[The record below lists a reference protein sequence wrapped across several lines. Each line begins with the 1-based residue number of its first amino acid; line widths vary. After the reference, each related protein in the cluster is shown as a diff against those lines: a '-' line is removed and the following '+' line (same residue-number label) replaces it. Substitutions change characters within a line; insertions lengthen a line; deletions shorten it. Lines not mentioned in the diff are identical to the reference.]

1 MNDPVAEHYRE
12 CEEGIPSGGKRP
24 AWLVDLVDASA
35 AELSFDTARA
45 RMLVERARP
54 SVPDGPFRNVLEL
67 AELRVAVRE
76 AKATGVAEAVEGLE
90 RLLVRLPPAEIPTRA
105 RTLHL
110 LAIARMRLG
119 RLELAEDA
127 IAEALVLAPEGPV
140 RIRMTDSMAQ
150 VLIGQG
156 AWSEAIRTLV
166 GLVARRR
173 EMGDRLG
180 IAISA
185 GHLARL
191 HIHLGR
197 SAEGV
202 AIARDALAGVAD
214 QSVLTRLR
222 LHTLIMGGLLEIGDQ
237 SEVDAAA
244 KELEALTEQPVD
256 DPSHYLRG
264 YAMMTLARARAAV
277 QDETGARKWLDS
289 AKNELTLPAHVALLR
304 YHEAKITPQVTR
316 QAEWRAAFEALVA
329 ATEFVSEAEVK
340 TLLLFAE
347 NAASDGDE
355 PRMRDV
361 LDRAHKRAMESN
373 NPLWMRWVDEAT
385 AKLDPE
391 QLSERIA
398 VRFSGRSRA
407 ELRKTTREDVTIIFA
422 DLVNFTPR
430 ALELAPEDVM
440 ETVRGL
446 FELGVPL
453 LTKHRVTPISYMGD
467 GLLAIC
473 QGEGHQGRG
482 LAFARDLVARA
493 GRVSRVRSTLANGWP
508 LDLRA
513 GVASGPVVL
522 GTLGTLFKTEF
533 AAIGMPTNLAAR
545 LQASALPGEVM
556 CSLQTAW
563 AAALE
568 AAVETLT
575 LKGFAKPVEAC
586 RIHVYR
592 ADS

>member
-1 MNDPVAEHYRE
+1 MSDPVADYYRE
-12 CEEGIPSGGKRP
+12 CEEGIVAAGERP
-24 AWLVDLVDASA
+24 PWLADLVDASA
-35 AELSFDTARA
+35 AELSFDTARG
-45 RMLVERARP
+45 RTLVERAKAA
-54 SVPDGPFRNVLEL
+54 VPDGPFRFVLEL
-67 AELRVAVRE
+67 VELRITVRE
-76 AKATGVAEAVEGLE
+76 AKASAVNEAIQRLE
-90 RLLVRLPPAEIPTRA
+90 RLVERLPAGEIPTRA

-127 IAEALVLAPEGPV
+127 LAEALVLAPEGPI

-150 VLIGQG
+150 LLIGQG

-173 EMGDRLG
+173 EIKDMLG

-197 SAEGV
+197 PAEGV
-202 AIARDALAGVAD
+202 AIARDALAGVQD
-214 QSVLTRLR
+214 QPVLTRLR
-222 LHTLIMGGLLEIGDQ
+222 LHTLIMGGLLEMSDT

-244 KELEALTEQPVD
+244 KELERLTEQPVD

-277 QDETGARKWLDS
+277 KDEAGARKWLES

-304 YHEAKITPQVTR
+304 YHEAKISPHVTR
-316 QAEWRAAFEALVA
+316 QEEWRASFEALVA
-329 ATEFVSEAEVK
+329 ATDFVSEAEVK
-340 TLLLFAE
+340 TLLLLADDAIE
-347 NAASDGDE
+347 DKDE
-355 PRMRDV
+355 ARMRTL

-385 AKLDPE
+385 AQLDPD
-391 QLSERIA
+391 QLAERIA
-398 VRFSGRSRA
+398 VRFSGRSRS
-407 ELRKTTREDVTIIFA
+407 ELQKTTRENCTIIFA

-473 QGEGHQGRG
+473 QGEGHEGRG

-545 LQASALPGEVM
+545 LQASSQPGEVM
-556 CSLQTAW
+556 CSRHTAQ
-563 AAALE
+563 AASIDCP
-568 AAVETLT
+568 VESLK
-575 LKGFAKPVEAC
+575 LKGFAAPVDAC
-586 RIHVYR
+586 RFHVYTP
-592 ADS
+592 S